1 MSKENNTQSILIR
14 DLLRNITIDRSD
26 EETMV
31 DYYLSQY
38 LNQESESEMFIENI
52 KSILCDPDCTIL
64 NKEVNTD
71 EDFEMFLASD
81 EGQEFIQAVC
91 EAAYCT
97 WRGIVIDD
105 DTRICEDRYTYYIH
119 WNGTGVESQYES
131 DIDLG

>member
-1 MSKENNTQSILIR
+1 MSEENNTQSILVK
-14 DLLRNITIDRSD
+14 DLLRKITIDRSD

-31 DYYLSQY
+31 DYYLSQS

-52 KSILCDPDCTIL
+52 KSILCDSDCNIL

-105 DTRICEDRYTYYIH
+105 DTRICEDRYTCLLY
-119 WNGTGVESQYES
+119 TSPS
-131 DIDLG
+131 PRDPKTSRMPSSA